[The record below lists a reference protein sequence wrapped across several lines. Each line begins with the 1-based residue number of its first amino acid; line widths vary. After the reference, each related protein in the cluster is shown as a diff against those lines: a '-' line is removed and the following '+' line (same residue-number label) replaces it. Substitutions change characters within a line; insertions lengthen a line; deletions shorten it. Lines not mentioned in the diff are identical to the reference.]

1 MRKLSVSTL
10 VSLDGVVQDPGGFG
24 ETEEGGWAD
33 PYFDDEA
40 GRLAFEQVLASDVF
54 LLGRETYELFKEH
67 WTQVHEGE
75 YAARI
80 NSMPKL
86 VASTSL
92 HEPLEWNA
100 TLIEGDVAEA
110 IRRLKTEDGGDI
122 LMYGSPTL
130 MRALATHDL
139 VDEYKFWIHP
149 IVLGGG
155 KRLFADGFDKSS
167 LELVDGKSLST
178 GVVIITYH
186 PARP

>member
-10 VSLDGVVQDPGGFG
+10 VTADGVVQDPGGFG
-24 ETEEGGWAD
+24 ETKDGGWAG

-40 GRLAFEQVLASDVF
+40 GRLAFEQVVASDVF
-54 LLGRETYELFKEH
+54 LLGRETYELSKEY
-67 WTQVHEGE
+67 WTQVHEGD

-86 VASTSL
+86 VASTTL

-100 TLIEGDVAEA
+100 KLIDGDVAEA
-110 IRRLKTEDGGDI
+110 VAKLKRDDGGGI

-130 MRALATHDL
+130 MRTLAAHDL
-139 VDEYKFWIHP
+139 IDEYKLWIHP
-149 IVLGGG
+149 IILGSG

-167 LELVDGKSLST
+167 LELVDTKSLGT
-178 GVVIITYH
+178 GVVIVTYR
-186 PARP
+186 PARA